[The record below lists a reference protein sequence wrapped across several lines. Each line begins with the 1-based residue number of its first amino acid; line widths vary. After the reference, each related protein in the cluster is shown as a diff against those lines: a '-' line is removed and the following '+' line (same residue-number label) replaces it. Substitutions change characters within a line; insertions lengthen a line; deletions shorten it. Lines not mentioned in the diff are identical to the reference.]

1 MTPSL
6 LRLSASLIIVIAAVV
21 ALFRVDGARFATLFA
36 TGPVADSSAAPS
48 NAGAIP
54 ITGPSVIV
62 FLPVL
67 SDAQLDADPALA
79 TLLDD
84 VAVDVGTAVDSL
96 TGYGVA
102 AHYALGEPIRWEAAG
117 RVEEFRRD
125 LDSALVGTIWIDG
138 RGAHEVRYG
147 RMTRGELIAAGRAM
161 ALRVRGGR

>member
-36 TGPVADSSAAPS
+36 TGPVADSSAAPGGS
-48 NAGAIP
+48 AIP

-67 SDAQLDADPALA
+67 SDAQLEADPALA

-84 VAVDVGTAVDSL
+84 VAVDVGTAIDSL

-102 AHYALGEPIRWEAAG
+102 AHYALGEPIRWEAVG

-125 LDSALVGTIWIDG
+125 VDSALVGSIWIDG